1 MKMSYKV
8 FLFDNDNW
16 LYCEDVTFEDGVY
29 HGRVINGN
37 WHLMYDTKLEGWFAC
52 RNREAADSLV
62 AVTKGHRKLTWVT
75 DPYKPLFNYNDVL
88 EEAKE
93 RYKAGEPA
101 NFELKEEHVIE
112 YDDEYDDVPF

>member
-1 MKMSYKV
+1 VVCLSPNV
-8 FLFDNDNW
+8 VESRAD
-16 LYCEDVTFEDGVY
+16 
-29 HGRVINGN
+29 
-37 WHLMYDTKLEGWFAC
+37 
-52 RNREAADSLV
+52 ADSLV
-62 AVTKGHRKLTWVT
+62 AVTKGHKKLTWAC
-75 DPYKPLFNYNDVL
+75 DPNRNLFDYNKVI